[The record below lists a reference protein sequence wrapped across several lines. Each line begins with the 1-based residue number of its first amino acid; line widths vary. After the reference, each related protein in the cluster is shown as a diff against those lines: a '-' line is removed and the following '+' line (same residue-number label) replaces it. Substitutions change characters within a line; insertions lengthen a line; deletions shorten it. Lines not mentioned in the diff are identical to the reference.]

1 MATPRKR
8 IAKPRTVADESYSPL
23 EMYCIWLHEYKKA
36 LRKAGFN
43 NDDALWLVA
52 TKESFPD
59 WVSYKAPTEKDI
71 QNLLD
76 EDED

>member
-1 MATPRKR
+1 MATQRR
-8 IAKPRTVADESYSPL
+8 RVAKPKTVADESYSPL
-23 EMYCIWLHEYKKA
+23 EMYCIWLHEYNKA
-36 LRKAGFN
+36 LRKAGFKPE
-43 NDDALWLVA
+43 DALWLVA

-59 WVSYKAPTEKDI
+59 WVSYKAPTENDI

>member
-1 MATPRKR
+1 
-8 IAKPRTVADESYSPL
+8 
-23 EMYCIWLHEYKKA
+23 MYCIWLHEYKKA
-36 LRKAGFN
+36 LRKAGFT